1 MKKERQQNIQLK
13 NDEIAKLLAEITKEK
28 NDREETKKKLQQLSE
43 QSRNAKEK
51 TFKEEVLI
59 TQSVKKRRLTLYHFS
74 SRRRMIN

>member
-59 TQSVKKRRLTLYHFS
+59 TQSVKKRRLTLYHCS